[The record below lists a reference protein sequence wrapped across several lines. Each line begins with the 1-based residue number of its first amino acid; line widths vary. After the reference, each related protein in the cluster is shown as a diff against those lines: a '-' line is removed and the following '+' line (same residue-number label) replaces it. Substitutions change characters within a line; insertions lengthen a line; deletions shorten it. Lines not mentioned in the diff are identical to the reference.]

1 MYFLCILKKN
11 GFQSFLKESLLNC
24 DFFTLASCNK
34 LSRPVRHSRPSCS
47 LLRRN
52 DLNVETNNNIDLSTP
67 PSLPF
72 VSKTFWLRIWNEA
85 GSHREIIHFELL
97 TPLFWP
103 ELYAPKESPPTFL
116 CLAAPIGRPGGL
128 SATEGR
134 GGGGG
139 PPCQGEFY
147 KFCSPSPN
155 NSGGGSHLPA
165 DFLKQKLLDRGHLRK
180 GKGTNVQTYKVFK
193 TPKLSPLK
201 KANSKIL
208 YPFKMHRTQT
218 VVRSDDPI

>member
-11 GFQSFLKESLLNC
+11 NFQLFLKVSLLNC
-24 DFFTLASCNK
+24 AFFTRCKLQQIVHSCEAEQAQCW
-34 LSRPVRHSRPSCS
+34 V
-47 LLRRN
+47 LRRN
-52 DLNVETNNNIDLSTP
+52 DINVETNNNIDLSTP

-72 VSKTFWLRIWNEA
+72 VPQTFWLRKWSEA
-85 GSHREIIHFELL
+85 GSHWEIIHFELL
-97 TPLFWP
+97 TPLFLP

-128 SATEGR
+128 SATEG
-134 GGGGG
+134 GGGW

-165 DFLKQKLLDRGHLRK
+165 DFLKQKLWDRGHLRK
-180 GKGTNVQTYKVFK
+180 GKGTN
-193 TPKLSPLK
+193 
-201 KANSKIL
+201 I
-208 YPFKMHRTQT
+208 
-218 VVRSDDPI
+218 